1 MAGERSDAE
10 RQVAD
15 LLRTARSAL
24 GLDLASLIR
33 MDGTTQYLQVG
44 GIGAAVHL
52 QRRHLPT
59 PQTTFCQAVRD
70 GRLPAV
76 MPNDTVQRQCAGP
89 HPDRHLSLPR
99 HLSGSGPAATAP
111 RAQPSG
117 EAGGARCT
125 TPVVAGTAAV
135 FA

>member
-33 MDGTTQYLQVG
+33 TDGTTQYLQVG

-52 QRRHLPT
+52 QIRHLPT
-59 PQTTFCQAVRD
+59 AADHLLPGGPRRQT
-70 GRLPAV
+70 
-76 MPNDTVQRQCAGP
+76 
-89 HPDRHLSLPR
+89 
-99 HLSGSGPAATAP
+99 
-111 RAQPSG
+111 
-117 EAGGARCT
+117 AGGDAQRHCST
-125 TPVVAGTAAV
+125 TVCWSPP
-135 FA
+135 

>member
-33 MDGTTQYLQVG
+33 MDGTPRYLQVG

-59 PQTTFCQAVRD
+59 AADHLLPGGPQRQTAGGDAQRQHTALVRGQMPIRAAVLVNAHNRPT
-70 GRLPAV
+70 GLPAGEPPQPTDQLV
-76 MPNDTVQRQCAGP
+76 
-89 HPDRHLSLPR
+89 HP
-99 HLSGSGPAATAP
+99 
-111 RAQPSG
+111 
-117 EAGGARCT
+117 
-125 TPVVAGTAAV
+125 
-135 FA
+135 